1 MDQIE
6 RSSTSPV
13 GSDACFPSSMRAAV
27 YRAPRLLAV
36 EERRVPTIGPK
47 DVLIEVSHCGI
58 CGTDL
63 HFVLEG
69 MGRPGSV
76 GGHEYSGRIVAHGS
90 EVAGWALGDA
100 VVGGPRPGCGS
111 CEYCRADRPVL
122 CSGRSLVDLDGFE
135 GAFAEYIRVHESQL
149 VRIPDRLPLRHAAL
163 AEPLAV
169 ALHALTRSG
178 IRPGQRALVMGAG
191 PIGLLVVAALR
202 ARGIDEV
209 SVSEP
214 GTARRARAVE
224 VGAACVQHPEELETQ
239 GMPFRLVECPV
250 DVVFECSGRPAAME
264 AGLTQLRR
272 AGTLVLVGTGLARPK
287 FDHNRILLNELVVT
301 GAFNY
306 DARGFEDAL
315 RLLASG
321 ALPVEQLI
329 EPEDVSLKGMLEALF
344 ELEHGVRAGKVMV
357 APRAGM

>member
-1 MDQIE
+1 MDQQID
-6 RSSTSPV
+6 RSSTSQAAPH
-13 GSDACFPSSMRAAV
+13 ARLPLSMRAAV
-27 YRAPRLLAV
+27 YRAPRRLAI
-36 EERRVPTIGPK
+36 EERSVPAVGPH

-76 GGHEYSGRIVAHGS
+76 GGHEYSGRIVACGP
-90 EVAGWALGDA
+90 EVEGWELGDP

-111 CEYCRADRPVL
+111 CEYCRAGRPVL
-122 CSGRSLVDLDGFE
+122 CSGHSLVDLDGFE
-135 GAFAEYIRVHESQL
+135 GAFAEYVRVHDSQL
-149 VRIPDRLPLRHAAL
+149 VRVPDRLPLRHAAL
-163 AEPLAV
+163 TEPLAV

-191 PIGLLVVAALR
+191 PIGLLIVATLR
-202 ARGIDEV
+202 ARGVDDV

-214 GTARRARAVE
+214 ATTRRTRARE
-224 VGAACVQHPEELETQ
+224 VGAARVQHPDELERQ
-239 GMPFRLVECPV
+239 GMPFRLVGNPV

-264 AGLTQLRR
+264 AGLMQLRR
-272 AGTLVLVGTGLARPK
+272 AGTLVLVGTGLARPTL
-287 FDHNRILLNELVVT
+287 DHNRVLLNELVVT

-315 RLLASG
+315 QLLASG

-329 EPEDVSLKGMLEALF
+329 EPEDVGLGGMLEALF
-344 ELEHGVRAGKVMV
+344 ELEHGVRAAKVMV
-357 APRAGM
+357 APRTT